1 MSSMKNKKQYHGEF
15 SSGARKFNQANGHFA
30 MQKEVQNDIASTV
43 KRDKIHSCM
52 TKEESEEY
60 WSKFTRNEREV
71 IDFIDRVLVN
81 KDSTEFKSS

>member
-1 MSSMKNKKQYHGEF
+1 MKNKKLYHGEY

-43 KRDKIHSCM
+43 KKDRIHSCM
-52 TKEESEEY
+52 TKEESEKY
-60 WSKFTRNEREV
+60 WNKFTKNEREV

-81 KDSTEFKSS
+81 KDNTEFKSS

>member
-1 MSSMKNKKQYHGEF
+1 
-15 SSGARKFNQANGHFA
+15 
-30 MQKEVQNDIASTV
+30 
-43 KRDKIHSCM
+43 M